1 MFYLFDFGK
10 TFIQDASFFKRRWH
24 QLIEDCNMEYRK
36 LYGTRHTF
44 ITAMLNSG
52 IFKIMEIAAIVGHS
66 LPKMI
71 MKNYAGFIK
80 DNHLKIDT
88 SIDLFKK
95 SCPKTVPL
103 DKYEKLVK
111 A

>member
-1 MFYLFDFGK
+1 
-10 TFIQDASFFKRRWH
+10 
-24 QLIEDCNMEYRK
+24 
-36 LYGTRHTF
+36 
-44 ITAMLNSG
+44 
-52 IFKIMEIAAIVGHS
+52 
-66 LPKMI
+66 

-95 SCPKTVPL
+95 SGPKSVSL
-103 DKYEKLVK
+103 NKYKRKIE